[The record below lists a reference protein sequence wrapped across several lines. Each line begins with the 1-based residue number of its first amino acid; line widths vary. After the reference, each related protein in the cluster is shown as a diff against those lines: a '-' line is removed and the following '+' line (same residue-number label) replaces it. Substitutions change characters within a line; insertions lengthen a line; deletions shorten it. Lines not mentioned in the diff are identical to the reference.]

1 MFTDSRRKR
10 RQKNRLITLG
20 ICLTVL
26 GVAMYGYNF
35 SRAQVRQQAG
45 AQTPT
50 PKATMMIPA
59 VTPNIPAMVQTDPVI
74 AEHAVVLLKT
84 KYLGCAH
91 VKEQEL
97 TVDGIVGMNQTQF
110 SVIFPQCAITMFTPT
125 RVEMTRELEGVCQK
139 HYILKQE
146 NYSLVIYQRES
157 DDSWR
162 KVQTIED
169 FVMSYKDEKLE
180 GGVVFDDMHQ
190 IESFLENIDE

>member
-20 ICLTVL
+20 ICLMVL

-50 PKATMMIPA
+50 PATTVMLPA
-59 VTPNIPAMVQTDPVI
+59 MTPNIPAMVQTEPVI

-84 KYLGCAH
+84 KYLSCSH

-97 TVDGIVGMNQTQF
+97 TVDGTLGMNQAQF
-110 SVIFPQCAITMFTPT
+110 SALFPQCVITMFTPT
-125 RVEMTRELEGVCQK
+125 RVEMTRDLEGVCQK
-139 HYILKQE
+139 HYVLKQE

-169 FVMSYKDEKLE
+169 FVMPYKDKDLEK
-180 GGVVFDDMHQ
+180 GVVFDDMHQ